1 MKVNFGLKDREL
13 DEIKILY
20 YLFPEIDEIIIFGSR
35 ARGDYKLT
43 SDIDIALKGKIDNL
57 TLCKIRDYFEE
68 SRIPY
73 LVDIIYYEKIMNIF
87 FKESIDKD
95 GIIIKI

>member
-1 MKVNFGLKDREL
+1 MNINFGLKDREL

-20 YLFPEIDEIIIFGSR
+20 HLFPEISEIIIFGSR
-35 ARGDYKLT
+35 ARGDYKLV
-43 SDIDIALKGKIDNL
+43 SDIDVALKGKIDNI

-73 LVDIIYYEKIMNIF
+73 LVDVVSYENIVNIS

-95 GIIIKI
+95 GIVVKI

>member
-57 TLCKIRDYFEE
+57 ILCKIRDYFEE